1 MSSNISRAN
10 RPTSFISKRFKYDIV
25 ISLRWQGGKREKRER
40 RKRRV
45 YTLFNGV
52 LQESLKSSTMTEG
65 FWKNL
70 TQLAGK
76 WRRAGA
82 EKGREK
88 ERKSHERSL
97 KREGSTAERAA
108 MNPRQ
113 L

>member
-1 MSSNISRAN
+1 MA
-10 RPTSFISKRFKYDIV
+10 
-25 ISLRWQGGKREKRER
+25 R
-40 RKRRV
+40 RKTGKERGGRERV

-82 EKGREK
+82 EEGREK
-88 ERKSHERSL
+88 ES
-97 KREGSTAERAA
+97 
-108 MNPRQ
+108 
-113 L
+113 